1 MTFLVDKMSPNLFSN
16 KIPNQP
22 AHLKLSVCLH
32 SVETLGMRKVVSSQG
47 DNYAPAPPSKNTPMC
62 IVTPPTTIFVIICF
76 QLCPALSFMAR
87 SPLQHVGTETLEMFF
102 RPFCPPSSNHLAK
115 LRTTKL
121 GHFWVKAVCLFVLL
135 LLALTNADHLSEFS
149 GKPRKIESIK
159 VTIVCFLIFHILFSQ
174 YKKLIIRRLNQLK

>member
-47 DNYAPAPPSKNTPMC
+47 DNYASAPPSKNTPMC

-102 RPFCPPSSNHLAK
+102 RPFCPPRLKPFGKTQNYQ
-115 LRTTKL
+115 TQIGPFL
-121 GHFWVKAVCLFVLL
+121 GQSCLFVCLPSSYSSSDQCS
-135 LLALTNADHLSEFS
+135 DHLLE
-149 GKPRKIESIK
+149 
-159 VTIVCFLIFHILFSQ
+159 
-174 YKKLIIRRLNQLK
+174 N